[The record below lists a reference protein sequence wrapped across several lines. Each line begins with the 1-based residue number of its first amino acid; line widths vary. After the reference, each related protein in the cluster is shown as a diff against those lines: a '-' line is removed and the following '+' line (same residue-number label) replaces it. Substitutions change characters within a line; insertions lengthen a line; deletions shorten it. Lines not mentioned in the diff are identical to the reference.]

1 MTEQERIDIAYLDT
15 GVYENPWRENLFETL
30 PEDRKTAEVCRF
42 AIKKSAFNIEFVP
55 EAMKT
60 PELCLAAAGHRGE
73 TLKFVPD
80 RLKTPKMCRA
90 AVDSNSYALYYV
102 PEGLKTPELC
112 MAAVKRNG
120 LVLEAVPGELRTPQ
134 ICRAALKAV
143 DSADYKILPYI
154 PYPDICL
161 EGLKKFGMSF
171 VDKFEIFASI
181 APEVMTGEL
190 ALHGVGMDASCLSLV
205 PVELR
210 TEAVCLRAVSGDG
223 ILLHEVPEEL
233 RTERVCEAAV
243 SSNYLALEYVP
254 KHLKTD
260 RLCGMALE
268 RDPLAIRF
276 FNPEQLT
283 PEVCNRALI
292 RADDLRVLRYIPF
305 EDIHMKA
312 LGFYCTNYEKTF
324 DFLQHMNPAHVTPRV
339 AREIFAL
346 EPELFYNLPDH
357 AKNEE
362 MCRRAVG
369 HDGSY
374 LQYVPEKWKTPELC
388 MEAIRRSPYAIAHLP
403 ESMKSPD
410 LYMSLVR
417 ENPQNLK
424 GVPREARTPEMSRE
438 AFERTYG
445 KDKTDFSVISALS
458 DPALVLQVFREQDDP
473 QKIHRLMSVL
483 HLNRRL
489 VTEEVALEAVRKDA
503 GVLYDI
509 PQTAITPLVAD
520 TAVRGD
526 PRMIQWVPRE
536 LRTADLC
543 LYAEAA
549 HPELRVYVPDEIA
562 KGRNIYSFHR
572 QVDAKLRQPLEYEQ
586 YKTLYSGGAVRVNN
600 VWTSVA
606 GEIDCCEVRYD
617 RKTEKLK
624 LRIVEPPREKKAQPK
639 VAPTKKE
646 GTTSPPLK
654 PAASVTAV
662 KTSFSRKAQGTATV
676 SCSMARVTM
685 SMPAPL

>member
-112 MAAVKRNG
+112 MTAVKRNG

-134 ICRAALKAV
+134 ICRAALKAG

-305 EDIHMKA
+305 EEIHLKV
-312 LGFYCTNYEKTF
+312 LGFYCTNYDKTF
-324 DFLQHMNPAHVTPRV
+324 DFLQHMNPAHVTPRG

-509 PQTAITPLVAD
+509 PSTAITPLVAD

-639 VAPTKKE
+639 VAPR
-646 GTTSPPLK
+646 K
-654 PAASVTAV
+654 PARGP
-662 KTSFSRKAQGTATV
+662 K
-676 SCSMARVTM
+676 
-685 SMPAPL
+685 L

>member
-1 MTEQERIDIAYLDT
+1 M
-15 GVYENPWRENLFETL
+15 
-30 PEDRKTAEVCRF
+30 
-42 AIKKSAFNIEFVP
+42 
-55 EAMKT
+55 
-60 PELCLAAAGHRGE
+60 
-73 TLKFVPD
+73 
-80 RLKTPKMCRA
+80 
-90 AVDSNSYALYYV
+90 
-102 PEGLKTPELC
+102 
-112 MAAVKRNG
+112 
-120 LVLEAVPGELRTPQ
+120 
-134 ICRAALKAV
+134 
-143 DSADYKILPYI
+143 
-154 PYPDICL
+154 
-161 EGLKKFGMSF
+161 
-171 VDKFEIFASI
+171 
-181 APEVMTGEL
+181 
-190 ALHGVGMDASCLSLV
+190 
-205 PVELR
+205 
-210 TEAVCLRAVSGDG
+210 
-223 ILLHEVPEEL
+223 
-233 RTERVCEAAV
+233 

-260 RLCGMALE
+260 RLCEIALE

-283 PEVCNRALI
+283 PEVCNRALA

-324 DFLQHMNPAHVTPRV
+324 DFLQHMNPAHVTPKV

-562 KGRNIYSFHR
+562 KGRNIYSFHC

-639 VAPTKKE
+639 VAPR
-646 GTTSPPLK
+646 K
-654 PAASVTAV
+654 PARGP
-662 KTSFSRKAQGTATV
+662 K
-676 SCSMARVTM
+676 
-685 SMPAPL
+685 L

>member
-60 PELCLAAAGHRGE
+60 PELCLA
-73 TLKFVPD
+73 
-80 RLKTPKMCRA
+80 
-90 AVDSNSYALYYV
+90 
-102 PEGLKTPELC
+102 
-112 MAAVKRNG
+112 AAVKRNG

-283 PEVCNRALI
+283 PEVCNRALA
-292 RADDLRVLRYIPF
+292 RTDDLRVLRYIPF
-305 EDIHMKA
+305 EEIHLKV
-312 LGFYCTNYEKTF
+312 LGFYCTNYDKTF
-324 DFLQHMNPAHVTPRV
+324 DFLENMNPWFLTPRV

-473 QKIHRLMSVL
+473 QQIHRLMSVL

-639 VAPTKKE
+639 VAPR
-646 GTTSPPLK
+646 K
-654 PAASVTAV
+654 PARGP
-662 KTSFSRKAQGTATV
+662 K
-676 SCSMARVTM
+676 
-685 SMPAPL
+685 L

>member
-112 MAAVKRNG
+112 MTAVKRNG

-283 PEVCNRALI
+283 PEVCNRALA
-292 RADDLRVLRYIPF
+292 RTDDLRVLRYIPF
-305 EDIHMKA
+305 EEIHLKV
-312 LGFYCTNYEKTF
+312 LGFYCTNYDKTF
-324 DFLQHMNPAHVTPRV
+324 DFLENMNPWFLTPRV

-458 DPALVLQVFREQDDP
+458 DSALVLQVFREQDDP
-473 QKIHRLMSVL
+473 QQIHRLMSVL

-639 VAPTKKE
+639 VAPR
-646 GTTSPPLK
+646 K
-654 PAASVTAV
+654 PARGP
-662 KTSFSRKAQGTATV
+662 K
-676 SCSMARVTM
+676 
-685 SMPAPL
+685 L

>member
-181 APEVMTGEL
+181 APEVMTGEP

-283 PEVCNRALI
+283 PEVCNRALA
-292 RADDLRVLRYIPF
+292 RTDDLRVLRYIPF
-305 EDIHMKA
+305 EEIHLKV
-312 LGFYCTNYEKTF
+312 LGFYCTNYDKTF
-324 DFLQHMNPAHVTPRV
+324 DFLENMNPWFLTPRV

-473 QKIHRLMSVL
+473 QQIHRLMSVL

-509 PQTAITPLVAD
+509 PQRAITPLVAD

-536 LRTADLC
+536 LRAVDLC

-639 VAPTKKE
+639 VAPR
-646 GTTSPPLK
+646 K
-654 PAASVTAV
+654 PARGP
-662 KTSFSRKAQGTATV
+662 K
-676 SCSMARVTM
+676 
-685 SMPAPL
+685 L

>member
-120 LVLEAVPGELRTPQ
+120 LVLAAVPGELRTPQ

-283 PEVCNRALI
+283 PEVCNRALA
-292 RADDLRVLRYIPF
+292 RTDDLRVLRYIPF
-305 EDIHMKA
+305 EEIHLKV
-312 LGFYCTNYEKTF
+312 LGFYCTNYDKTF
-324 DFLQHMNPAHVTPRV
+324 DFLENMNPWFLTPRV

-458 DPALVLQVFREQDDP
+458 DSALVLQVFREQDDP
-473 QKIHRLMSVL
+473 QQIHRLMSVL

-509 PQTAITPLVAD
+509 PRTAITPLVAD

-639 VAPTKKE
+639 VAPR
-646 GTTSPPLK
+646 K
-654 PAASVTAV
+654 PARGP
-662 KTSFSRKAQGTATV
+662 K
-676 SCSMARVTM
+676 
-685 SMPAPL
+685 L

>member
-120 LVLEAVPGELRTPQ
+120 LVLAAVPGELRTPQ

-283 PEVCNRALI
+283 PEVCNRALA
-292 RADDLRVLRYIPF
+292 RTDDLRVLRYIPF
-305 EDIHMKA
+305 EEIHLKV
-312 LGFYCTNYEKTF
+312 LGFYCTNYDKTF
-324 DFLQHMNPAHVTPRV
+324 DFLENMNPWFLTPRV

-458 DPALVLQVFREQDDP
+458 DRALVLQVFREQDDP
-473 QKIHRLMSVL
+473 QQIHRLMSVL

-489 VTEEVALEAVRKDA
+489 VTEEVALEAVRKNA

-526 PRMIQWVPRE
+526 PRMIQWIPRE
-536 LRTADLC
+536 LRTSDLC

-639 VAPTKKE
+639 VAPR
-646 GTTSPPLK
+646 K
-654 PAASVTAV
+654 PARGP
-662 KTSFSRKAQGTATV
+662 K
-676 SCSMARVTM
+676 
-685 SMPAPL
+685 L

>member
-1 MTEQERIDIAYLDT
+1 MTEQERIDIADLDT

-283 PEVCNRALI
+283 PEVCNRALA
-292 RADDLRVLRYIPF
+292 RTDDLRVLRYIPF
-305 EDIHMKA
+305 EEIHLKV
-312 LGFYCTNYEKTF
+312 LGFYCTNYDKTF
-324 DFLQHMNPAHVTPRV
+324 DFLENMNPWFLTPRV

-458 DPALVLQVFREQDDP
+458 DSALVLQVFREQDDP
-473 QKIHRLMSVL
+473 QQIHRLMSVL

-526 PRMIQWVPRE
+526 PRMIQWIPRE
-536 LRTADLC
+536 LRTSDLC

-617 RKTEKLK
+617 RKTEKIK

-639 VAPTKKE
+639 VAPR
-646 GTTSPPLK
+646 K
-654 PAASVTAV
+654 PARGP
-662 KTSFSRKAQGTATV
+662 K
-676 SCSMARVTM
+676 
-685 SMPAPL
+685 L

>member
-1 MTEQERIDIAYLDT
+1 M
-15 GVYENPWRENLFETL
+15 
-30 PEDRKTAEVCRF
+30 
-42 AIKKSAFNIEFVP
+42 
-55 EAMKT
+55 
-60 PELCLAAAGHRGE
+60 
-73 TLKFVPD
+73 
-80 RLKTPKMCRA
+80 
-90 AVDSNSYALYYV
+90 
-102 PEGLKTPELC
+102 
-112 MAAVKRNG
+112 
-120 LVLEAVPGELRTPQ
+120 
-134 ICRAALKAV
+134 
-143 DSADYKILPYI
+143 
-154 PYPDICL
+154 
-161 EGLKKFGMSF
+161 
-171 VDKFEIFASI
+171 
-181 APEVMTGEL
+181 
-190 ALHGVGMDASCLSLV
+190 
-205 PVELR
+205 
-210 TEAVCLRAVSGDG
+210 
-223 ILLHEVPEEL
+223 
-233 RTERVCEAAV
+233 

-283 PEVCNRALI
+283 PEVCNRALA
-292 RADDLRVLRYIPF
+292 RTDDLRVLRYIPF
-305 EDIHMKA
+305 EEIHLKV
-312 LGFYCTNYEKTF
+312 LGFYCTNYDKTF
-324 DFLQHMNPAHVTPRV
+324 DFLENMNPWFLTPRV

-473 QKIHRLMSVL
+473 QKIHRLMSIL

-509 PQTAITPLVAD
+509 PRTAITPLVAD

-600 VWTSVA
+600 VWTSVV

-617 RKTEKLK
+617 RKAEKLK
-624 LRIVEPPREKKAQPK
+624 LRIVEPQRKKNIMSTRISPK
-639 VAPTKKE
+639 SAKK
-646 GTTSPPLK
+646 GK
-654 PAASVTAV
+654 
-662 KTSFSRKAQGTATV
+662 RKI
-676 SCSMARVTM
+676 S
-685 SMPAPL
+685 

>member
-1 MTEQERIDIAYLDT
+1 MTEQERKDIAYLDT

-30 PEDRKTAEVCRF
+30 PEERKTAEVCRF
-42 AIKKSAFNIEFVP
+42 AVQKSAFNIEFVP

-60 PELCLAAAGHRGE
+60 PELCSAAAGHRGE
-73 TLKFVPD
+73 TLKFVPED
-80 RLKTPKMCRA
+80 LKTPKMCRA
-90 AVDSNSYALYYV
+90 AVESNSYALHYV
-102 PEGLKTPELC
+102 PERLKTPGLC
-112 MAAVKRNG
+112 LAAVRRNG
-120 LVLEAVPGELRTPQ
+120 LALEAVPGKLRTPE

-143 DSADYKILPYI
+143 QSDDYELLRHI
-154 PYPDICL
+154 PHPDICL
-161 EGLKKFGMSF
+161 EGLKKFGLSPARN
-171 VDKFEIFASI
+171 FEVFA
-181 APEVMTGEL
+181 ALDPEVMTEEL
-190 ALHGVGMDASCLSLV
+190 ALHGVGMDAACLSLV
-205 PVELR
+205 PKELR

-233 RTERVCEAAV
+233 RTERVCQAAV

-254 KHLKTD
+254 EHLKTD

-268 RDPLAIRF
+268 RDSLAIRF
-276 FNPEQLT
+276 FKPEQLT
-283 PEVCNRALI
+283 PEVCNRALA
-292 RADDLRVLRYIPF
+292 RTDDLRVLRYIPF
-305 EDIHMKA
+305 EEIHLKV
-312 LGFYCTNYEKTF
+312 LGFYCTNYDKTF
-324 DFLQHMNPAHVTPRV
+324 DFLENMNPWFLTPRV

-473 QKIHRLMSVL
+473 QQIHRLMSVL

-617 RKTEKLK
+617 RKAEKLK

-639 VAPTKKE
+639 VAPR
-646 GTTSPPLK
+646 K
-654 PAASVTAV
+654 PARGP
-662 KTSFSRKAQGTATV
+662 K
-676 SCSMARVTM
+676 
-685 SMPAPL
+685 L

>member
-112 MAAVKRNG
+112 MTAVKRNG

-283 PEVCNRALI
+283 PEVCNRALA
-292 RADDLRVLRYIPF
+292 RTDDLRVLRYIPF
-305 EDIHMKA
+305 EEIHLKV
-312 LGFYCTNYEKTF
+312 LGFYCTNYDKTF
-324 DFLQHMNPAHVTPRV
+324 DFLENMNPWFLTPRV

-362 MCRRAVG
+362 MCRRAVW

-458 DPALVLQVFREQDDP
+458 DPALVLQVFHEQDDP
-473 QKIHRLMSVL
+473 QQIHRLMSVL

-520 TAVRGD
+520 TTVRGD

-639 VAPTKKE
+639 VAPR
-646 GTTSPPLK
+646 K
-654 PAASVTAV
+654 PARGP
-662 KTSFSRKAQGTATV
+662 K
-676 SCSMARVTM
+676 
-685 SMPAPL
+685 L

>member
-120 LVLEAVPGELRTPQ
+120 LVLAAVPGELRTPQ

-283 PEVCNRALI
+283 PEVCNRALA
-292 RADDLRVLRYIPF
+292 RTDDLRVLRYIPF
-305 EDIHMKA
+305 EEIHLKV
-312 LGFYCTNYEKTF
+312 LGFYCTNYDKTF
-324 DFLQHMNPAHVTPRV
+324 DFLENMNPWFLTPRV

-438 AFERTYG
+438 ALERTYG

-458 DPALVLQVFREQDDP
+458 DHALVLQVFREQDDP
-473 QKIHRLMSVL
+473 QQIHRLMSVL

-526 PRMIQWVPRE
+526 PRMIQWIPRE
-536 LRTADLC
+536 LRTSDLC

-639 VAPTKKE
+639 VAPR
-646 GTTSPPLK
+646 K
-654 PAASVTAV
+654 PARGP
-662 KTSFSRKAQGTATV
+662 K
-676 SCSMARVTM
+676 
-685 SMPAPL
+685 L

>member
-60 PELCLAAAGHRGE
+60 PELCLAAAGHRSE

-154 PYPDICL
+154 PYPDLCL

-283 PEVCNRALI
+283 PEVCNRALA
-292 RADDLRVLRYIPF
+292 RTDDLRVLRYIPF
-305 EDIHMKA
+305 EEIHLKV
-312 LGFYCTNYEKTF
+312 LGFYCTNYDKTF
-324 DFLQHMNPAHVTPRV
+324 DFLENMNPWFLTPRV

-458 DPALVLQVFREQDDP
+458 DSALVLQVFREQDDP
-473 QKIHRLMSVL
+473 QQIHRLMSVL

-639 VAPTKKE
+639 VAPR
-646 GTTSPPLK
+646 K
-654 PAASVTAV
+654 PARGP
-662 KTSFSRKAQGTATV
+662 K
-676 SCSMARVTM
+676 
-685 SMPAPL
+685 L

>member
-283 PEVCNRALI
+283 PEVCNRALA
-292 RADDLRVLRYIPF
+292 RTDDLRVLRYIPF
-305 EDIHMKA
+305 EEIHLKV
-312 LGFYCTNYEKTF
+312 LGFYCTNYDKTF
-324 DFLQHMNPAHVTPRV
+324 DFLENMNPWFLTPRV

-362 MCRRAVG
+362 MCRRAVW

-458 DPALVLQVFREQDDP
+458 DSALVLQVFREQDDP
-473 QKIHRLMSVL
+473 QQIHRLMSVL

-509 PQTAITPLVAD
+509 PQRAITPLVAD

-639 VAPTKKE
+639 VAPR
-646 GTTSPPLK
+646 K
-654 PAASVTAV
+654 PARGP
-662 KTSFSRKAQGTATV
+662 K
-676 SCSMARVTM
+676 
-685 SMPAPL
+685 L

>member
-1 MTEQERIDIAYLDT
+1 
-15 GVYENPWRENLFETL
+15 
-30 PEDRKTAEVCRF
+30 
-42 AIKKSAFNIEFVP
+42 
-55 EAMKT
+55 
-60 PELCLAAAGHRGE
+60 
-73 TLKFVPD
+73 
-80 RLKTPKMCRA
+80 
-90 AVDSNSYALYYV
+90 
-102 PEGLKTPELC
+102 
-112 MAAVKRNG
+112 
-120 LVLEAVPGELRTPQ
+120 
-134 ICRAALKAV
+134 
-143 DSADYKILPYI
+143 
-154 PYPDICL
+154 
-161 EGLKKFGMSF
+161 
-171 VDKFEIFASI
+171 
-181 APEVMTGEL
+181 
-190 ALHGVGMDASCLSLV
+190 
-205 PVELR
+205 
-210 TEAVCLRAVSGDG
+210 
-223 ILLHEVPEEL
+223 
-233 RTERVCEAAV
+233 
-243 SSNYLALEYVP
+243 
-254 KHLKTD
+254 
-260 RLCGMALE
+260 
-268 RDPLAIRF
+268 
-276 FNPEQLT
+276 
-283 PEVCNRALI
+283 
-292 RADDLRVLRYIPF
+292 
-305 EDIHMKA
+305 
-312 LGFYCTNYEKTF
+312 
-324 DFLQHMNPAHVTPRV
+324 
-339 AREIFAL
+339 
-346 EPELFYNLPDH
+346 
-357 AKNEE
+357 
-362 MCRRAVG
+362 
-369 HDGSY
+369 
-374 LQYVPEKWKTPELC
+374 

-473 QKIHRLMSVL
+473 QKIHRLMSIL

-509 PQTAITPLVAD
+509 PSTAITPLVAD

-639 VAPTKKE
+639 VAPR
-646 GTTSPPLK
+646 K
-654 PAASVTAV
+654 PARGP
-662 KTSFSRKAQGTATV
+662 K
-676 SCSMARVTM
+676 
-685 SMPAPL
+685 L

>member
-120 LVLEAVPGELRTPQ
+120 LVLEVVPGELRTPQ

-283 PEVCNRALI
+283 PEVCNRALA

-312 LGFYCTNYEKTF
+312 LGFYCTNYDKTF
-324 DFLQHMNPAHVTPRV
+324 DFLENMNPWFLTPRV

-458 DPALVLQVFREQDDP
+458 DSALVLQVFREQDDP
-473 QKIHRLMSVL
+473 QQIHRLMSVL

-509 PQTAITPLVAD
+509 PSTAITPLVAD

-639 VAPTKKE
+639 VAPR
-646 GTTSPPLK
+646 K
-654 PAASVTAV
+654 PARGP
-662 KTSFSRKAQGTATV
+662 K
-676 SCSMARVTM
+676 
-685 SMPAPL
+685 L

>member
-1 MTEQERIDIAYLDT
+1 MRD
-15 GVYENPWRENLFETL
+15 G
-30 PEDRKTAEVCRF
+30 
-42 AIKKSAFNIEFVP
+42 
-55 EAMKT
+55 
-60 PELCLAAAGHRGE
+60 AGAR
-73 TLKFVPD
+73 
-80 RLKTPKMCRA
+80 
-90 AVDSNSYALYYV
+90 S
-102 PEGLKTPELC
+102 
-112 MAAVKRNG
+112 
-120 LVLEAVPGELRTPQ
+120 
-134 ICRAALKAV
+134 
-143 DSADYKILPYI
+143 
-154 PYPDICL
+154 
-161 EGLKKFGMSF
+161 
-171 VDKFEIFASI
+171 
-181 APEVMTGEL
+181 
-190 ALHGVGMDASCLSLV
+190 
-205 PVELR
+205 
-210 TEAVCLRAVSGDG
+210 
-223 ILLHEVPEEL
+223 
-233 RTERVCEAAV
+233 
-243 SSNYLALEYVP
+243 
-254 KHLKTD
+254 
-260 RLCGMALE
+260 
-268 RDPLAIRF
+268 LAIRF

-283 PEVCNRALI
+283 PEVCNRALA
-292 RADDLRVLRYIPF
+292 RTDDLRVLRYIPF
-305 EDIHMKA
+305 EEIHLKV
-312 LGFYCTNYEKTF
+312 LGFYCTNYDKTF
-324 DFLQHMNPAHVTPRV
+324 DFLENMNPWFLTPRV

-362 MCRRAVG
+362 MCRRAVW

-473 QKIHRLMSVL
+473 QQIHRLMSVL

-509 PQTAITPLVAD
+509 PQRAITPLVAD

-639 VAPTKKE
+639 VAPR
-646 GTTSPPLK
+646 K
-654 PAASVTAV
+654 PARGP
-662 KTSFSRKAQGTATV
+662 K
-676 SCSMARVTM
+676 
-685 SMPAPL
+685 L

>member
-120 LVLEAVPGELRTPQ
+120 LVLAAVPGELRTPQ

-283 PEVCNRALI
+283 PEVCNRALA
-292 RADDLRVLRYIPF
+292 RTDDLRVLRYIPF
-305 EDIHMKA
+305 EEIHLKV
-312 LGFYCTNYEKTF
+312 LGFYCTNYDKTF
-324 DFLQHMNPAHVTPRV
+324 DFLENMNPWFLTPRV

-458 DPALVLQVFREQDDP
+458 DSALVLQVFREQDDP
-473 QKIHRLMSVL
+473 QQIHRLMSVL

-509 PQTAITPLVAD
+509 PQRAITSLVAD

-617 RKTEKLK
+617 RKTEKIK

-639 VAPTKKE
+639 VAPR
-646 GTTSPPLK
+646 K
-654 PAASVTAV
+654 PARGP
-662 KTSFSRKAQGTATV
+662 K
-676 SCSMARVTM
+676 
-685 SMPAPL
+685 L

>member
-283 PEVCNRALI
+283 PEVCNRALA
-292 RADDLRVLRYIPF
+292 RTDDLRVLRYIPF
-305 EDIHMKA
+305 EEIHLKV
-312 LGFYCTNYEKTF
+312 LGFYCTNYDKTF
-324 DFLQHMNPAHVTPRV
+324 DFLENMNPWFLTPRV

-458 DPALVLQVFREQDDP
+458 DSALVLQVFREQDDP
-473 QKIHRLMSVL
+473 QQIHRLMSVL

-509 PQTAITPLVAD
+509 PSTAITPLVAD

-639 VAPTKKE
+639 VAPR
-646 GTTSPPLK
+646 K
-654 PAASVTAV
+654 PARGP
-662 KTSFSRKAQGTATV
+662 K
-676 SCSMARVTM
+676 
-685 SMPAPL
+685 L

>member
-1 MTEQERIDIAYLDT
+1 MTTNEKQ
-15 GVYENPWRENLFETL
+15 N
-30 PEDRKTAEVCRF
+30 KQ
-42 AIKKSAFNIEFVP
+42 P
-55 EAMKT
+55 EAGKKELTPRQIQMRKKMVVFPLFFLAFAGCMWLIFSPGEKEREEPSAGFNTELPT
-60 PELCLAAAGHRGE
+60 PESEGILSDKRDAYVQEEMRRRE
-73 TLKFVPD
+73 
-80 RLKTPKMCRA
+80 REKMRSLQDFA
-90 AVDSNSYALYYV
+90 
-102 PEGLKTPELC
+102 
-112 MAAVKRNG
+112 
-120 LVLEAVPGELRTPQ
+120 
-134 ICRAALKAV
+134 
-143 DSADYKILPYI
+143 
-154 PYPDICL
+154 
-161 EGLKKFGMSF
+161 FGME
-171 VDKFEIFASI
+171 DEEEE
-181 APEVMTGEL
+181 PVMP
-190 ALHGVGMDASCLSLV
+190 AAV

-283 PEVCNRALI
+283 PEVCNRALA
-292 RADDLRVLRYIPF
+292 RTDDLRVLRYIPF
-305 EDIHMKA
+305 EEIHLKV
-312 LGFYCTNYEKTF
+312 LGFYCTNYDKTF
-324 DFLQHMNPAHVTPRV
+324 DFLENMNPWFLTPRV

-362 MCRRAVG
+362 MCRRAVW

-473 QKIHRLMSVL
+473 QQIHRLMSVL

-509 PQTAITPLVAD
+509 PQRAITPLVAD

-639 VAPTKKE
+639 VAPR
-646 GTTSPPLK
+646 K
-654 PAASVTAV
+654 PARGP
-662 KTSFSRKAQGTATV
+662 K
-676 SCSMARVTM
+676 
-685 SMPAPL
+685 L

>member
-120 LVLEAVPGELRTPQ
+120 LVLAAVPGELRTPQ

-283 PEVCNRALI
+283 PEVCNRALA
-292 RADDLRVLRYIPF
+292 RTDDLRVLRYIPF
-305 EDIHMKA
+305 EEIHLKV
-312 LGFYCTNYEKTF
+312 LGFYCTNYDKTF
-324 DFLQHMNPAHVTPRV
+324 DFLENMNPWFLTPRV

-458 DPALVLQVFREQDDP
+458 DSALVLQVFREQDDP
-473 QKIHRLMSVL
+473 QQIHRLMSVL

-526 PRMIQWVPRE
+526 PRMIQWIPRE
-536 LRTADLC
+536 LRTSDLC

-639 VAPTKKE
+639 VAPR
-646 GTTSPPLK
+646 K
-654 PAASVTAV
+654 PARGP
-662 KTSFSRKAQGTATV
+662 K
-676 SCSMARVTM
+676 
-685 SMPAPL
+685 L

>member
-120 LVLEAVPGELRTPQ
+120 LVLEVVPGELRTPQ

-283 PEVCNRALI
+283 PEVCNRALA

-312 LGFYCTNYEKTF
+312 LGFYCTNYDKTF
-324 DFLQHMNPAHVTPRV
+324 DFLENMNPWFLTPRV

-458 DPALVLQVFREQDDP
+458 DSALVLQVFREQDDP
-473 QKIHRLMSVL
+473 QQIHRLMSVL

-509 PQTAITPLVAD
+509 PSTAITPLVAD

-624 LRIVEPPREKKAQPK
+624 LRIVEPQRKKNIMSTRISPK
-639 VAPTKKE
+639 SAKK
-646 GTTSPPLK
+646 GK
-654 PAASVTAV
+654 
-662 KTSFSRKAQGTATV
+662 RKI
-676 SCSMARVTM
+676 S
-685 SMPAPL
+685 

>member
-1 MTEQERIDIAYLDT
+1 MPRPA
-15 GVYENPWRENLFETL
+15 
-30 PEDRKTAEVCRF
+30 
-42 AIKKSAFNIEFVP
+42 
-55 EAMKT
+55 
-60 PELCLAAAGHRGE
+60 
-73 TLKFVPD
+73 
-80 RLKTPKMCRA
+80 
-90 AVDSNSYALYYV
+90 
-102 PEGLKTPELC
+102 
-112 MAAVKRNG
+112 
-120 LVLEAVPGELRTPQ
+120 
-134 ICRAALKAV
+134 
-143 DSADYKILPYI
+143 
-154 PYPDICL
+154 
-161 EGLKKFGMSF
+161 
-171 VDKFEIFASI
+171 
-181 APEVMTGEL
+181 
-190 ALHGVGMDASCLSLV
+190 
-205 PVELR
+205 
-210 TEAVCLRAVSGDG
+210 SGDG

-283 PEVCNRALI
+283 PEVCNRALA
-292 RADDLRVLRYIPF
+292 RTDDLRVLRYIPF
-305 EDIHMKA
+305 EEIHLKV
-312 LGFYCTNYEKTF
+312 LGFYCTNYDKTF
-324 DFLQHMNPAHVTPRV
+324 DFLENMNPWFLTPRV

-362 MCRRAVG
+362 MCRRAVW

-473 QKIHRLMSVL
+473 QQIHRLMSVL

-509 PQTAITPLVAD
+509 PQRAITPLVAD

-639 VAPTKKE
+639 VAPR
-646 GTTSPPLK
+646 K
-654 PAASVTAV
+654 PARGP
-662 KTSFSRKAQGTATV
+662 K
-676 SCSMARVTM
+676 
-685 SMPAPL
+685 L

>member
-283 PEVCNRALI
+283 PEVCNRALA
-292 RADDLRVLRYIPF
+292 RTDDLRVLRYIPF
-305 EDIHMKA
+305 EEIHLKV
-312 LGFYCTNYEKTF
+312 LGFYCTNYDKTF
-324 DFLQHMNPAHVTPRV
+324 DFLENMNPWFLTPRV

-458 DPALVLQVFREQDDP
+458 DSALVLQVFREQDDP
-473 QKIHRLMSVL
+473 QQIHRLMSVL

-509 PQTAITPLVAD
+509 PQRAITSLVAD

-526 PRMIQWVPRE
+526 PRMIQWIPRE
-536 LRTADLC
+536 LRTSDLC

-639 VAPTKKE
+639 VAPR
-646 GTTSPPLK
+646 K
-654 PAASVTAV
+654 PARGP
-662 KTSFSRKAQGTATV
+662 K
-676 SCSMARVTM
+676 
-685 SMPAPL
+685 L